1 MAGAQ
6 RRDDE
11 RNIYLEDI
19 PLDEAQARLRAAL
32 QAVGKWEALLGE
44 RVALDDAAGRV
55 TAGPVWARISSP
67 HYHAAAMDL
76 SLIHI

>member
-1 MAGAQ
+1 MADAQ

-32 QAVGKWEALLGE
+32 EAVGKWAPLPGE
-44 RVALDDAAGRV
+44 REIGRAHV
-55 TAGPVWARISSP
+55 
-67 HYHAAAMDL
+67 
-76 SLIHI
+76 